1 MKELIPSYQTEENG
15 VVVVDQG
22 QAAVVKS

>member
-15 VVVVDQG
+15 VVVVVDEG
-22 QAAVVKS
+22 KVAV